1 MSPKGKDDRRL
12 ASALMTDP
20 AVFAVELTAAGTLAV
35 QTSHLS
41 AFRRLIAGASRTA
54 NVRLVEV
61 VSADE
66 SLESVFDYL
75 VRR

>member
-1 MSPKGKDDRRL
+1 MT
-12 ASALMTDP
+12 LMADP
-20 AVFAVELTAAGTLAV
+20 SVFAVELTPAGLSV
-35 QTSHLS
+35 QTAHLS
-41 AFRRLIAGASRTA
+41 TFRRLIAGTCRTA
-54 NVRLVEV
+54 GVRLREV

>member
-1 MSPKGKDDRRL
+1 M
-12 ASALMTDP
+12 LMTDP
-20 AVFAVELTAAGTLAV
+20 TVFAVELTGAG
-35 QTSHLS
+35 LS
-41 AFRRLIAGASRTA
+41 VRTAQLGAFRRLIAGASRSA
-54 NVRLVEV
+54 GVRLFEV

>member
-1 MSPKGKDDRRL
+1 M
-12 ASALMTDP
+12 ADP
-20 AVFAVELTAAGTLAV
+20 AVFAVELKDGSLAV
-35 QTSHLS
+35 QTAHLS
-41 AFRRLIAGASRTA
+41 TFRRLIAGVSRSA
-54 NVRLVEV
+54 GVRLVEV